1 MKMSRLLLLIVL
13 CFCSTISASAQ
24 VGIGTTDPKNDL
36 HIEGGLRITDTPAG
50 VDNDASQR
58 VLATDE
64 NGDVVT
70 VDRDQILKDVKFPE
84 IVFSAKYGTTDPFIP
99 FFNSC
104 NPCNAGQQLRLNLVS
119 PKIAYQKTSA
129 IQVIDPS
136 GTNGDEYFRI
146 TEDGYYTF
154 EIQTSI
160 TLNQALKYYINFYMQ
175 NNKADTTTETDI
187 LRIYAGIPAGGEPAN
202 QNIGAPIT
210 FKDVKYYSAGD
221 EVYFA
226 FQPAF
231 YINAIIAN
239 GRPTGASYAAQLTVM
254 RFTD

>member
-1 MKMSRLLLLIVL
+1 MKRILLLIVL
-13 CFCSTISASAQ
+13 CFCSTISAVAQ

-36 HIEGGLRITDTPAG
+36 HIEGGLRITNTPAG

-84 IVFSAKYGTTDPFIP
+84 IVFSAKYGTTDPLIP
-99 FFNSC
+99 FFNGC
-104 NPCNAGQQLRLNLVS
+104 NPCNKEQALRLNLVS
-119 PKIAYQKTSA
+119 PKIAYQKNSA

-136 GTNGDEYFRI
+136 GNNGYEYFRI

-160 TLNQALKYYINFYMQ
+160 TLSETYKYYINFHME
-175 NNKADTTTETDI
+175 NDKADGSIETDI
-187 LRIYAGIPAGGEPAN
+187 LRIYAGIPASSGNAS

-221 EVYFA
+221 EVYFS

-231 YINAIIAN
+231 YTNAIIAN

>member
-1 MKMSRLLLLIVL
+1 MNKFLLALIAL
-13 CFCSTISASAQ
+13 FYGTAALQAQ

-36 HIEGGLRITDTPAG
+36 HIEGGLRITDTPPG
-50 VDNDASQR
+50 EDNDASQR
-58 VLATDE
+58 VLASDE

-84 IVFSAKYGTTDPFIP
+84 IIFSAKYGTTNPFVP
-99 FFNSC
+99 FFDSC
-104 NPCNAGQQLRLNLVS
+104 DGCSAGQQLRLNLVS

-129 IQVIDPS
+129 IQVVNPS

-160 TLNQALKYYINFYMQ
+160 TLNQAKKYYINFYME
-175 NNKADTTTETDI
+175 NRKADGSTETDI
-187 LRIYAGIPAGGEPAN
+187 LRIYAGIPAGGEPDN

-210 FKDVKYYSAGD
+210 FKDVKYYNAGD

-231 YINAIIAN
+231 NINAIIAN